1 MAGNNVTLLR
11 DFSPRREHTGWK
23 NAEEELLWQEVE
35 KARSEGRSLKSVF
48 EAVARSTGRKP
59 NSIRNHYYVRVRE
72 NPESG
77 HCPAFVPFEEGEVRK
92 LLTTVLTEQ
101 AKGVSVRACTLK
113 MGGGDTRAM
122 LRFQNKYRATVKNK
136 PELVAEIVQEL
147 RNMGVPCVDPYEK
160 RAQKQQAAVE
170 HGADIVQSVAEL
182 VRAASATQEAHRRIA
197 ELEHTVQRLTD
208 ERDALLKELGQ

>member
-1 MAGNNVTLLR
+1 
-11 DFSPRREHTGWK
+11 
-23 NAEEELLWQEVE
+23 
-35 KARSEGRSLKSVF
+35 
-48 EAVARSTGRKP
+48 
-59 NSIRNHYYVRVRE
+59 
-72 NPESG
+72 
-77 HCPAFVPFEEGEVRK
+77 
-92 LLTTVLTEQ
+92 
-101 AKGVSVRACTLK
+101 
-113 MGGGDTRAM
+113 M

-160 RAQKQQAAVE
+160 RAQKQQAAVK

-182 VRAASATQEAHRRIA
+182 VRAASAAQEAHRRIA